1 MSTLLG
7 DRLKLLRA
15 ERGLFQSDIAELLKV
30 SLRQV
35 QRYEKNLSEMTLKS
49 AIILADFFNVSLDYL
64 TGRSDIREVQK

>member
-7 DRLKLLRA
+7 DRLKLLRV